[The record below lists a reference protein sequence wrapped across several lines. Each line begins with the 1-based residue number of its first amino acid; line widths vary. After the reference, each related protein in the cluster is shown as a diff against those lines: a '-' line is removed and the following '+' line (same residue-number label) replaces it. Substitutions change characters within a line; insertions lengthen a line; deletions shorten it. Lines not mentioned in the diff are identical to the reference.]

1 ERQSALPAVAG
12 RTSPG
17 QLAALVLFMPAGLV
31 LVWRDPTLERSQRA
45 AVVAMGGAL
54 YFTVLVSALL
64 WLWLFRFPA

>member
-1 ERQSALPAVAG
+1 
-12 RTSPG
+12 
-17 QLAALVLFMPAGLV
+17 M
-31 LVWRDPTLERSQRA
+31 QRA